1 MYDELDF
8 NDDMQDALRRS
19 YAIADE
25 SDRIGIGKVT
35 LSVTLER
42 VATLP
47 NNYVTG
53 FKETVNGLDLKVE
66 ENHLSIQLNYSRFME
81 GLTLPT
87 ETTESW
93 KDFRNKLFES
103 LEVAGIRLQ
112 SFHWLEVTN
121 ITLYRRIILERDF
134 EVYFQLIRLMKLY
147 GRAVEFKNGY
157 FSFVS
162 KLFFLKISPVTE
174 HFESDFNIRESSIYY
189 EPEKALLL
197 EFSLNDRE
205 AFLEIFNKSI
215 YLQEIESKKV
225 VQFFS
230 NASKNLS
237 ESIKHL
243 ASDDCFFKF
252 VENILSFN
260 KAEDKVAF
268 KEELN
273 KALQLLRIGDRKMN
287 ELSSGITVQKQVD
300 IFCSSF
306 FEVREALFGNQSPP
320 GTLGLS
326 LKIKNCLVQELC
338 AKLEGVFYLA
348 PF

>member
-8 NDDMQDALRRS
+8 KNDMEDALRRS
-19 YAIADE
+19 YAVADE
-25 SDRIGIGKVT
+25 SGRIGNVT
-35 LSVTLER
+35 LAVTLER

-47 NNYVTG
+47 NNYVIG
-53 FKETVNGLDLKVE
+53 FKERVNGLDLKVE

-87 ETTESW
+87 DSAESW
-93 KDFRNKLFES
+93 NEFRSKLYES
-103 LEVAGIRLQ
+103 LKVAGVRLQ
-112 SFHWLEVTN
+112 SFHWLEVIE
-121 ITLYRRIILERDF
+121 ITFYRRIILEENF
-134 EVYFQLIRLMKLY
+134 ATYFQLIRLMNLY
-147 GRAVEFKNGY
+147 GRAVEFQNGY
-157 FSFVS
+157 FAFVS

-174 HFESDFNIRESSIYY
+174 HFESDFNIHESSISY
-189 EPEKALLL
+189 EPEQALLL
-197 EFSLNDRE
+197 EFTLNDRE

-215 YLQEIESKKV
+215 YFQELKSKNV

-243 ASDDCFFKF
+243 ASDDRFFKF
-252 VENILSFN
+252 VENLLSFN
-260 KAEDKVAF
+260 KAEDKAAF
-268 KEELN
+268 NEELN

-287 ELSSGITVQKQVD
+287 ELSSGNTFQKQVD
-300 IFCSSF
+300 TFCSSF

-320 GTLGLS
+320 ETLGLS
-326 LKIKNCLVQELC
+326 LKMKNRLVQELC
-338 AKLEGVFYLA
+338 AKLDQEVYLV